1 MTEPNK
7 SNELSDKELN
17 GVSGGTI
24 VDTVVSVAQNAWK
37 VLTSSPVDMGGVKGE
52 SLDDKHRD

>member
-7 SNELSDKELN
+7 PNELSDDELN
-17 GVSGGTI
+17 GVTGGTI
-24 VDTVVSVAQNAWK
+24 VDTVVTVAQNAWK
-37 VLTSSPVDMGGVKGE
+37 ILTTPPIGIGGVKGE